1 MDHARAGE
9 VGLGEEAGHAGQV
22 HAGGRVHVGVP
33 GDARVGGPGHVAL
46 ALVTWVAAPGH
57 AGGADVLLVVSVPR
71 QFLEQEVVQ
80 ALLSHVALD
89 SDDVGLHR
97 LDQLEDVV
105 GCEEAFLQGRVNL

>member
-46 ALVTWVAAPGH
+46 ALVTW
-57 AGGADVLLVVSVPR
+57 
-71 QFLEQEVVQ
+71 
-80 ALLSHVALD
+80 
-89 SDDVGLHR
+89 GLHLATLGER
-97 LDQLEDVV
+97 MY
-105 GCEEAFLQGRVNL
+105 FLS

>member
-1 MDHARAGE
+1 MDHTGAGE

-71 QFLEQEVVQ
+71 QLLKQEVVQ
-80 ALLSHVALD
+80 AVLRHQALQP
-89 SDDVGLHR
+89 HR
-97 LDQLEDVV
+97 YRRTEV
-105 GCEEAFLQGRVNL
+105 CILQMIIEIDTYNFI

>member
-46 ALVTWVAAPGH
+46 ALVTWGAAPGH
-57 AGGADVLLVVSVPR
+57 AGGADVLLVVGVPG
-71 QFLEQEVVQ
+71 QLLEQEVVQ
-80 ALLSHVALD
+80 AVLRHQALQP
-89 SDDVGLHR
+89 HR
-97 LDQLEDVV
+97 YKEKVCNMYLKNDNRNRYNFCDL
-105 GCEEAFLQGRVNL
+105 